1 MRGHRGDLHHL
12 GDQHRLGLFLAQ
24 LFLAAFIEPVWFGD
38 MAETGR
44 SCTQTFTCDSRKD
57 DISLD

>member
-24 LFLAAFIEPVWFGD
+24 LFLAVFY
-38 MAETGR
+38 
-44 SCTQTFTCDSRKD
+44 
-57 DISLD
+57 